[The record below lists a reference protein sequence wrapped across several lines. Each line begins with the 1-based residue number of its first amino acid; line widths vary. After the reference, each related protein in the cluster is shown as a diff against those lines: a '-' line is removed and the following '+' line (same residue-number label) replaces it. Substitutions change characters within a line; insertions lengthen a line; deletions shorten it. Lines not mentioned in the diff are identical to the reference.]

1 MVKTI
6 ISIVLSFLLIVGL
19 TVFELLYVNTAFDD
33 FRAILC
39 GLYEKTE
46 NSLATH
52 EDGLVVQKFWEDKK
66 KYLHVWLPHNSI
78 DGVDTHLS
86 EALGYLYEGKYTDA
100 LPKIEVLIDM
110 AENIP
115 QVFELDWGNIF

>member
-6 ISIVLSFLLIVGL
+6 ISIIVTFLLIASL
-19 TVFELLYVNTAFDD
+19 AVFELFYVNSAFED
-33 FRAILC
+33 FRAILQ

-46 NSLATH
+46 NATATH
-52 EDGLVVQKFWEDKK
+52 EDGLSVQKFWHDKK
-66 KYLHVWLPHNSI
+66 NYLHIWLPHNSI
-78 DGVDTHLS
+78 SEIDGHLS

-100 LPKIEVLIDM
+100 LPQIEVLIDLS
-110 AENIP
+110 EHIP

>member
-52 EDGLVVQKFWEDKK
+52 EDGLAVQKFWEDKK